1 MTISGSTA
9 NTGSGSTYNK
19 IQPTPILKKDIKH

>member
-9 NTGSGSTYNK
+9 NTGSGSAYNN
-19 IQPTPILKKDIKH
+19 IQPTLILKKDITR